1 MPQLV
6 WDPVDVLSVLEV
18 VPDIAEYETS
28 HRYVVEQ
35 AGVKL
40 QVTIWHYDSDV
51 EILLWAG
58 SLPAPVLRYNLL
70 GCPGIRLVEDK
81 RGSFL
86 EFAAANS
93 FTGRYDGYSPMP
105 YGLRL
110 WIKPQI
116 LLEPF
121 VYHP

>member
-6 WDPVDVLSVLEV
+6 WEPVDVLSVLEV
-18 VPDIAEYETS
+18 APEIAEYETS
-28 HRYVVEQ
+28 HRYVIEQ

-40 QVTIWHYDSDV
+40 QVTIWQYDSDV
-51 EILLWAG
+51 EILLWVD
-58 SLPAPVLRYNLL
+58 SLPEPVLRYNLL
-70 GCPGIRLVEDK
+70 GCPGIRVVEGK